1 MNQPHMQKT
10 RTTIAALVGGYIA
23 ISLGAVIAL
32 YVMRTDTQFASKEAW
47 VHGIII
53 AITAIIMGIL
63 TRITA
68 KGNAKSYLRLRITTL
83 ILLIAIVVTTAIPGD
98 FPIWMKVE
106 QVVSGL
112 LLLGVVILLNRSKTR
127 ASFK

>member
-10 RTTIAALVGGYIA
+10 RTSIAALVGGYIA

-32 YVMRTDTQFASKEAW
+32 YIMRSDAQFATKEAW

-53 AITAIIMGIL
+53 AITAIVMGIL
-63 TRITA
+63 TRLAA
-68 KGNAKSYLRLRITTL
+68 KGNAKSYLRLRITTI
-83 ILLIAIVVTTAIPGD
+83 ILFIAIIVTTAIPND
-98 FPIWMKVE
+98 FPLWMKGE

-112 LLLGVVILLNRSKTR
+112 LLLGVIILLNHSKTR
-127 ASFK
+127 NSFK